1 MVQSVEDAGGC
12 TRRCQDRDGCTS
24 QQRGQVQTGRIIYT
38 WFDSERILG
47 KYLLFFY
54 IDQVAHCFSS
64 RPPNRDL
71 RLLEH
76 ELGRNSNFI
85 VHED

>member
-1 MVQSVEDAGGC
+1 MVQSVEDAGRR
-12 TRRCQDRDGCTS
+12 TRRCQDRCG
-24 QQRGQVQTGRIIYT
+24 QQRVKSKHAEYLHVVRFRVQ
-38 WFDSERILG
+38 SRILG

>member
-1 MVQSVEDAGGC
+1 MLDDARVDVKIVVANNNVSSPN
-12 TRRCQDRDGCTS
+12 TT
-24 QQRGQVQTGRIIYT
+24 IYT
-38 WFDSERILG
+38 CFEFKVGFWENTSFSLTH
-47 KYLLFFY
+47 LL
-54 IDQVAHCFSS
+54 IVSLTTAS
-64 RPPNRDL
+64 RPPNCDL

>member
-1 MVQSVEDAGGC
+1 MLDDARVDVKIVVANNVSSPNTPNHLHVVRFRVQSG
-12 TRRCQDRDGCTS
+12 
-24 QQRGQVQTGRIIYT
+24 
-38 WFDSERILG
+38 ILG
-47 KYLLFFY
+47 KYLLFFSF
-54 IDQVAHCFSS
+54 DQVAHCFSS